1 MNSAVLPAG
10 SAKASKERISNSYR
24 FNIVIENE
32 IVDDYVTEK
41 FYEGLKS
48 ASLMVYLGAPNVHR
62 YAPAHRSFIN
72 VADFSGVDDL
82 ASYLMQ
88 VIFEPLLLHPRIPAP
103 VE

>member
-1 MNSAVLPAG
+1 MNSAVLHAC
-10 SAKASKERISNSYR
+10 SAEASKERISNNYR
-24 FNIVIENE
+24 FNIVIENA

-62 YAPAHRSFIN
+62 YAPARRSFIN

-82 ASYLMQ
+82 ARYLMQ
-88 VIFEPLLLHPRIPAP
+88 VIFEPPLLHPRIPAH